1 MINDVHK
8 VCRLDMSTFSEFK
21 ISPTKLHVN
30 TICCQQKWLD
40 TIVLPHSVS
49 ADTGIIFEG

>member
-21 ISPTKLHVN
+21 ILPTKLHVN